1 MAGGLT
7 ILIKGADTA
16 LALPDGVVAM
26 SASALPRLASAG
38 GGDVRADRA
47 LGVIAQGMTAFN
59 AAAAATW
66 LHGEAAAA
74 FGPRLIAEDLPNM
87 VPAVHRWLHAT

>member
-26 SASALPRLASAG
+26 SANALPRLASAG
-38 GGDVRADRA
+38 GGDVRAGRV

-59 AAAAATW
+59 TAAAATW

-74 FGPRLIAEDLPNM
+74 FGPGLIAEDLPNM
-87 VPAVHRWLHAT
+87 VPAVHRRLHAT

>member
-16 LALPDGVVAM
+16 LALPDGVVPM
-26 SASALPRLASAG
+26 SANALPRLASAG
-38 GGDVRADRA
+38 GGDVRAGRV

-59 AAAAATW
+59 VAAAATW

-74 FGPRLIAEDLPNM
+74 FGPGLIAEDLPNM
-87 VPAVHRWLHAT
+87 VPAVHRRWHAT

>member
-26 SASALPRLASAG
+26 SANALPRLASAG
-38 GGDVRADRA
+38 GGDVRADRV
-47 LGVIAQGMTAFN
+47 LGVVAQGMTAFN

-74 FGPRLIAEDLPNM
+74 FGPGLIAEDLPNM